1 MQSVLPQPGPHLALA
16 MLYFMS
22 ALQSGNLRSWIG
34 EQAAQVLERDRRP
47 LLERLVD
54 DFMQMQRLATDSTTS
69 EWRTHLIPLFADEQL
84 QQLRVFMRRGDA
96 DDAEEAEEA
105 GTRFII
111 EVNFSRLGAFQ
122 FDGFVR
128 RKHFDLVIR
137 THLELDDPIQSD
149 IDRLHADTLS
159 ALDFSG
165 SVRFQATEIFDLRP
179 SEEVF
184 GKVRGV
190 IV

>member
-1 MQSVLPQPGPHLALA
+1 
-16 MLYFMS
+16 
-22 ALQSGNLRSWIG
+22 
-34 EQAAQVLERDRRP
+34 
-47 LLERLVD
+47 
-54 DFMQMQRLATDSTTS
+54 MQMQRLATDSTTS

-84 QQLRVFMRRGDA
+84 QQLRVFMRRGAA
-96 DDAEEAEEA
+96 DDVEEAEEA

-137 THLELDDPIQSD
+137 THLELGDTIQSD
-149 IDRLHADTLS
+149 IDRLYADTLS

-165 SVRFQATEIFDLRP
+165 SVRFQATEIFDLRS